1 LSKRGVLLKVKGMIN
16 LNKTI
21 KYTIEY
27 EHLKIDLVK
36 NEHHAWHFNQVKNHA
51 NKYRVELS
59 DKDFERLFKLQMKD
73 KDIEWMLHKMG
84 NCNVSLIDTLVS
96 YITY

>member
-1 LSKRGVLLKVKGMIN
+1 MIY
-16 LNKTI
+16 LNKPI
-21 KYTIEY
+21 KLSIGY

-36 NEHHAWHFNQVKNHA
+36 NEHHAWHFDQVKNHT
-51 NKYRVELS
+51 NKYRVELP
-59 DKDFERLFKLQMKD
+59 DKDFERLFKLQMKG

-84 NCNVSLIDTLVS
+84 KCNMSLIDTLVS